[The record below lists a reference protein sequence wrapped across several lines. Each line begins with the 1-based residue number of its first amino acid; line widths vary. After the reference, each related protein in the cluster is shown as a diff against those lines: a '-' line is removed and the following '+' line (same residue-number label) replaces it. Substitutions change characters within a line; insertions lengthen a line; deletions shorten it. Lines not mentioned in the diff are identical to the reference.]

1 MLCPGA
7 ARYATM
13 IREVDVIRIKKT
25 TALLLVLLLSALPLC
40 PASAREPFT
49 MSYLYGNY
57 DYSALVGRTGGMLD
71 EVSPPWFEIAPDG
84 SLRLNAPDG
93 EFVEEMHASG
103 IRVVPFLSNH
113 WDRALGR
120 KALADAEGFAAALSE
135 AVEKYSLDGVNVDI
149 ENLTE
154 KDRDAFTL
162 FIAAL
167 RRGLGGG
174 KVLAVAA
181 AANPGGWE
189 TGWQGSYDYAG
200 LAGYADYILIMAYD
214 EHYSGGEPGPVA
226 GIGFVERSVLY
237 ALDRVPAEKLA
248 LGIPFYGRCWKDG
261 KAGDGRGAALA
272 DVEKL
277 LGACEYSEEYDGSEE
292 SVRAEVT
299 VRAGDRL
306 PKALERTFPPGRYV
320 LWYEN
325 ERSIRAKLSLAK
337 KYSLAGVG
345 SWSLGQEPAE
355 LWRYYRAEADGLT
368 DVRGSDWF
376 CACACEAA
384 EKGLMEPENGLFSP
398 REGMTRGEFL
408 LALYRMEGSPE
419 AEDEHGFTDCSDAA
433 AAWASEAGVAL
444 GRPDGS
450 FAPEEILS
458 RQDAAVLAC
467 RFLLRRLPSAKPL
480 PVAAADASA
489 IAPYALDGVGTALAC
504 GILTGG
510 DGGLIMP
517 AADCTRAQAAAM
529 LTRLYAVI
537 FS

>member
-1 MLCPGA
+1 
-7 ARYATM
+7 M

-84 SLRLNAPDG
+84 TLRLNAPDG

-154 KDRDAFTL
+154 MDRDDFTL

-299 VRAGDRL
+299 VKAGDRL

-368 DVRGSDWF
+368 DVRGADWF

-398 REGMTRGEFL
+398 REGMTRGDFL

-419 AEDEHGFTDCSDAA
+419 ITYSGKFSDVAEGEWYAPGVEWAA
-433 AAWASEAGVAL
+433 TVGIAAGYE
-444 GRPDGS
+444 DGS
-450 FAPEEILS
+450 FGPNDPVTREQLAAFLYRYANWKGYAITSGELVID
-458 RQDAAVLAC
+458 DADLI
-467 RFLLRRLPSAKPL
+467 S
-480 PVAAADASA
+480 
-489 IAPYALDGVGTALAC
+489 PYALDALKWAVEN
-504 GILTGG
+504 
-510 DGGLIMP
+510 D
-517 AADCTRAQAAAM
+517 M
-529 LTRLYAVI
+529 LWIDDDALRPTELARRWEIAVAI
-537 FS
+537 FYLLENVAK